1 MENLLLKIP
10 GVGQARLA
18 QLQKLGVETPWD
30 LMRYFPR
37 SYHDL
42 TQPSTTSQMTV
53 GRPWFGKLSI
63 VSPAKT
69 VFPRKGFSMTR
80 CQAED
85 EEGKVTLVWYN
96 QPYIRQQLKEE
107 ETLFF

>member
-63 VSPAKT
+63 GKPCQDGISQKR
-69 VFPRKGFSMTR
+69 VFH
-80 CQAED
+80 D
-85 EEGKVTLVWYN
+85 TL
-96 QPYIRQQLKEE
+96 PGRG
-107 ETLFF
+107 

>member
-42 TQPSTTSQMTV
+42 TQPSTTLETA
-53 GRPWFGKLSI
+53 SI
-63 VSPAKT
+63 
-69 VFPRKGFSMTR
+69 
-80 CQAED
+80 
-85 EEGKVTLVWYN
+85 
-96 QPYIRQQLKEE
+96 
-107 ETLFF
+107 